1 MPVGH
6 LFFRSDIKTVKVTSA
21 QRAKK
26 VVNPA
31 LQPKPIATAKVV
43 NIMKNRRKVP
53 LSLIAVA
60 PVENPQLHP
69 PGELH
74 SF

>member
-1 MPVGH
+1 MPVSH
-6 LFFRSDIKTVKVTSA
+6 LFFQSDIKAVKVTSA

-43 NIMKNRRKVP
+43 NIMKNRRKVA
-53 LSLIAVA
+53 LSLIVVA
-60 PVENPQLHP
+60 PVENLQPHRL
-69 PGELH
+69 GELH